1 MIEGLAFFKGT
12 ESNGVTRILYSKERM
27 SAQQVMKAE
36 DGKKL
41 IIYFVSVCLGFPPV
55 ESFRPVPI
63 WKRTRMGRHRLYT
76 VKIIGKSDHE
86 GTTPIH
92 KGRMLSSG
100 FGIQC
105 SEWHR

>member
-1 MIEGLAFFKGT
+1 MIEWLALFGAT

-27 SAQQVMKAE
+27 STQQAMKAE

-41 IIYFVSVCLGFPPV
+41 TTYFDSVWGVPPV

-76 VKIIGKSDHE
+76 VKII
-86 GTTPIH
+86 
-92 KGRMLSSG
+92 
-100 FGIQC
+100 
-105 SEWHR
+105 